1 MSSRKER
8 WEFSDGELE
17 KHFGPHVVI
26 ADVGYFLENKQ
37 RIVEWLDDS
46 GISWRLQGVVIS
58 FNLKQDQLLFK
69 LAWNDH

>member
-1 MSSRKER
+1 MYERKEI
-8 WEFSDGELE
+8 WEFSEGELE

-26 ADVGYFLENKQ
+26 TDIAYFLENKQ
-37 RIVEWLDDS
+37 RIVTWLDNS

-69 LAWNDH
+69 LAWNDL